1 MKKNILLAAVVMLGS
16 VSLASVSVAGD
27 RNSNQAVGLSQS
39 GASSSV
45 NIQGGK
51 SYRQVGAAIAPGLAV
66 GAYSCS
72 GSVSAGVG
80 GSGFGIAFGSTVM
93 DRDCN
98 TRENAKVAQAFGMDV
113 ARKVLCNIREIR
125 EAAPQCA
132 PAGVARVTTG
142 TSRGNNRAVV
152 ASSGGWGQRSN

>member
-1 MKKNILLAAVVMLGS
+1 MKLLIASAIGLAI
-16 VSLASVSVAGD
+16 LASSAYAGD
-27 RNSNQAVGLSQS
+27 NTAVGLSNS
-39 GASSSV
+39 GSASSSSV
-45 NIQGGK
+45 NISGGK

-125 EAAPQCA
+125 DAAPQCGV
-132 PAGVARVTTG
+132 PAGRALTRSPARAT
-142 TSRGNNRAVV
+142 RVV
-152 ASSGGWGQRSN
+152 ASSGGGWGQRSN